1 MKKALPFILIA
12 AFLLAACGSS
22 ARYADVPSPDMYDYD
37 AVTSGGAAPMA
48 PGEQFAPIGA
58 PMPTAGAGYFAEEAQ
73 APSTANDGSNVAA
86 AQVERMVIQNAD
98 IAIIVADVDAR
109 AKIISDMAE
118 QMGGFVVSSN
128 MYQSYTN
135 NGTLVPESTIV
146 IRVPSEKLEEAL
158 KQIKT
163 DVVEVQSENRSGQDV
178 TAEYVDLTSRL
189 KNLEAAEEQ
198 LDAIMK
204 NATETEDVVNVFNQL
219 VYYREQIEL
228 VKGQMKYYE
237 QAAALSSITV
247 RIIAEETIEP
257 IKIAGWEPKG
267 VARDAVQNLIYFY
280 QDFAD
285 FLINFVIYT
294 LPVLITL
301 AIPLYLIFLGLRGIY
316 RRVRANRK
324 VEPITPVVEE
334 KEKKKK

>member
-1 MKKALPFILIA
+1 VYDGNYD
-12 AFLLAACGSS
+12 FL
-22 ARYADVPSPDMYDYD
+22 
-37 AVTSGGAAPMA
+37 AVGGAESPMEMPA
-48 PGEQFAPIGA
+48 SA
-58 PMPTAGAGYFAEEAQ
+58 PMPTAGVYQESDGGFV
-73 APSTANDGSNVAA
+73 STDGSNVAA

-98 IAIIVADVDAR
+98 LAIIVADVDAR
-109 AKIISDMAE
+109 TKVISDMAE
-118 QMGGFVVSSN
+118 SMGGFVVSSN

-135 NGTLVPESTIV
+135 DGTLVPESTIV

-158 KQIKT
+158 KLIKA

-237 QAAALSSITV
+237 QAAALSAITV
-247 RIIAEETIEP
+247 RVIAEATIQP
-257 IKIAGWEPKG
+257 IKIAGWEPQG
-267 VARDAVQNLIYFY
+267 VARDAIQNLIYFY

-294 LPVLITL
+294 IPVLITL
-301 AIPLYLIFLGLRGIY
+301 AIPLYLIFLGARAIY
-316 RRVRANRK
+316 RKARSNRK
-324 VEPITPVVEE
+324 TEEPTVVVEE
-334 KEKKKK
+334 KKKK

>member
-1 MKKALPFILIA
+1 
-12 AFLLAACGSS
+12 
-22 ARYADVPSPDMYDYD
+22 
-37 AVTSGGAAPMA
+37 MA
-48 PGEQFAPIGA
+48 PVEQFAPI
-58 PMPTAGAGYFAEEAQ
+58 PTAGVYAEEAE
-73 APSTANDGSNVAA
+73 APGSANDGSNVAA

-98 IAIIVADVDAR
+98 IAIVVADVDAR
-109 AKIISDMAE
+109 TKIISDMAE

-135 NGTLVPESTIV
+135 NGTLVPESSVV

-247 RIIAEETIEP
+247 RIIAEETIQP

-294 LPVLITL
+294 VPVLITL
-301 AIPLYLIFLGLRGIY
+301 AIPLYLIFLGLRAVY
-316 RRVRANRK
+316 RRMRSNKKAEVVA
-324 VEPITPVVEE
+324 PVVEE

>member
-1 MKKALPFILIA
+1 MKKLLPFILIA
-12 AFLLAACGSS
+12 AFLLAACGPMRAAST
-22 ARYADVPSPDMYDYD
+22 APAPDMYYDYDD

-48 PGEQFAPIGA
+48 PGEEFAPIGA
-58 PMPTAGAGYFAEEAQ
+58 PMPTAGVYQEEAP
-73 APSTANDGSNVAA
+73 AADGSNVNA

-98 IAIIVADVDAR
+98 LAIIVADVEAR
-109 AKIISDMAE
+109 AKVIGDMAE
-118 QMGGFVVSSN
+118 SMGGFVVSSN

-135 NGTLVPESTIV
+135 NGTLVPESTVV
-146 IRVPSEKLEEAL
+146 IRVPSERLEEAL
-158 KQIKT
+158 NLIKA

-189 KNLEAAEEQ
+189 KNLEAAEAQ
-198 LDAIMK
+198 LETIMQG
-204 NATETEDVVNVFNQL
+204 ATETEDVVNVFNQL

-237 QAAALSSITV
+237 QAAALSAITV
-247 RIIAEETIEP
+247 RIIAEETVEP

-267 VARDAVQNLIYFY
+267 VAREAVQNLIYFY
-280 QDFAD
+280 QDFAS

-301 AIPLYLIFLGLRGIY
+301 AIPVYLIFLGLRAIY
-316 RRVRANRK
+316 RRTRANRK
-324 VEPITPVVEE
+324 TDDTQVVVEE
-334 KEKKKK
+334 KKKK